1 MMSRC
6 FTLVSYWWF

>member
-1 MMSRC
+1 MSRC